1 MDGRADGLSAWSV
14 VGSSARRG
22 ASGRPRLINLLL
34 SSHCHHPSP
43 RTGGRPQATPLF
55 RSFSW
60 ATTVHSDCCSFIC
73 KMGTMSRFASLCASR
88 FVRRAFPSF
97 FNATPT
103 NIPSNVRAETRKHW
117 RTKHRANHP
126 SEPTNLILPSCY
138 ATRTASLKGHK

>member
-1 MDGRADGLSAWSV
+1 MDARADGLSAAWSV
-14 VGSSARRG
+14 VGSSARRKRQ
-22 ASGRPRLINLLL
+22 AAPHQSPPLLPL
-34 SSHCHHPSP
+34 SPPLSTH
-43 RTGGRPQATPLF
+43 RGRPQATPLF

-73 KMGTMSRFASLCASR
+73 KMGTLSRFASLCASR